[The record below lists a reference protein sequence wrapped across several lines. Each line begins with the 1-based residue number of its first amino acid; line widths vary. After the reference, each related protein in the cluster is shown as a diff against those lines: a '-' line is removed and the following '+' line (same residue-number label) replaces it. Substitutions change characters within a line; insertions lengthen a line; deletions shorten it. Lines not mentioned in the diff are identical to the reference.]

1 MIAVVKDTR
10 PARIPETCA
19 TSRTPK
25 KGVISSLTS
34 FCCTSGGTTISPDLL
49 QPRRDNVGEGFNG
62 RLAPPPLKL
71 SEIELRQLQQLVN
84 YYSTPPANC
93 FESQDHFVGRQGTPL
108 RGSRNECARILQNRC
123 ASVANFR

>member
-84 YYSTPPANC
+84 YYSTPQQIA
-93 FESQDHFVGRQGTPL
+93 L
-108 RGSRNECARILQNRC
+108 RAKIILL
-123 ASVANFR
+123 ADKGLP